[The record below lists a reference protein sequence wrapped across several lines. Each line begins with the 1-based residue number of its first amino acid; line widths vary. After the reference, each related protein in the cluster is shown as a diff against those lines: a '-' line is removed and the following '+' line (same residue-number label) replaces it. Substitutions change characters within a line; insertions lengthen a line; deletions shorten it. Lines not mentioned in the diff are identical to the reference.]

1 MPRASLVLVLLLASC
16 SHAPTAAELE
26 PLFHTLETGS
36 AMEAMTATEKL
47 VAEYDD
53 AHLPR
58 LTKALDAAPVRAL
71 QLIGELSTD
80 GSAGLLINHLSYL
93 LESKDPE
100 TARMAAV
107 AAGLRRLKA
116 ASEIL
121 LHHPEE
127 PAVIRALGRIWDQD
141 LDSPVLP
148 NPEEIER
155 LTVLQVVH
163 HQAMSGAATIE
174 SCEAMLSVMTG
185 TELRSWL
192 KKNAGD
198 RFYARRLCDQ
208 AVRRPG
214 FDADK
219 GLLIHEAL
227 LSNPDA
233 ELVAA
238 ILDSSPFPLH
248 EERVREFAKDE
259 RKIPGGTT
267 VGDAAAKRLKQ

>member
-1 MPRASLVLVLLLASC
+1 MRSLLLPALLLASC
-16 SHAPTAAELE
+16 SHAPSAAELE

-36 AMEAMTATEKL
+36 AVEAMGATEKL

-53 AHLPR
+53 SHLPR
-58 LTKALDAAPVRAL
+58 LTKALDSAPVRAL

-93 LESKDPE
+93 LESKDAE

-116 ASEIL
+116 ASDIL

-127 PAVIRALGRIWDQD
+127 PAVVRALGRIWDTD
-141 LDSPVLP
+141 LDSPALP
-148 NPEEIER
+148 RSEEIER
-155 LTVLQVVH
+155 LTVLAVVH
-163 HQAMSGAATIE
+163 RQAMGGGATIE
-174 SCEAMLSVMTG
+174 SCEAMLSVMTAD
-185 TELRSWL
+185 ELRSWL
-192 KKNAGD
+192 GKHAGD
-198 RFYARRLCDQ
+198 KFPSRRLCDQ

-219 GLLIHEAL
+219 GLLIHETL
-227 LSNPDA
+227 LSSPDA

-267 VGDAAAKRLKQ
+267 VGDAAAKRLKKD

>member
-1 MPRASLVLVLLLASC
+1 MPRAALFLLLSLAAC
-16 SHAPTAAELE
+16 SHTPTAAEVE

-36 AMEAMTATEKL
+36 AVEAMGATEKL
-47 VAEYDD
+47 VAEYED

-58 LTKALDAAPVRAL
+58 LTKALDAAPVRTL

-80 GSAGLLINHLSYL
+80 GSAGLLLNHLSYL

-100 TARMAAV
+100 VARMAAV

-116 ASEIL
+116 ASETL

-127 PAVIRALGRIWDQD
+127 PAVVRALGRIWDQD
-141 LDSPVLP
+141 LDSPALP
-148 NPEEIER
+148 RQEEIER
-155 LTVLQVVH
+155 LTVLSVIH
-163 HQAMSGAATIE
+163 HQAISGAATIE
-174 SCEAMLSVMTG
+174 TLEAMLSVMTG
-185 TELRSWL
+185 EELRSWL
-192 KKNAGD
+192 AKNAGD
-198 RFYARRLCDQ
+198 KFHTRRLCDQ

-248 EERVREFAKDE
+248 EERVREFVKDE
-259 RKIPGGTT
+259 RKIPGGAT
-267 VGDAAAKRLKQ
+267 VGEIASKRLKP